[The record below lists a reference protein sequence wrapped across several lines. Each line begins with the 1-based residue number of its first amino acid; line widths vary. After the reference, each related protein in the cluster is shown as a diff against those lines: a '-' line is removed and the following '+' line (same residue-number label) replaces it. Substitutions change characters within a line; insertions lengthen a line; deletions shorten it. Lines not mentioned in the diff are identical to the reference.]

1 MNLNNTSNRVYG
13 LDVLRAVAI
22 LIVLYG
28 HGKILSGDA
37 FSFIPDFPLIDGVEL
52 FFVLSGFLI
61 GGILISTAEKEQK
74 FDLKSLFIFWKR
86 RWFRTL
92 PTYYLILIVNIIL
105 TKSHYIEGDFE
116 QYNYTFF
123 LFCQNFSKGF
133 YGFFWES
140 WSLSVEEWFYILLP
154 IIILGFSRF
163 LSVKKTI
170 LFSISILLLFPL
182 IYRFSISDLQVD
194 QFWWDVEFRKVVLT
208 RIDAINYGVLAAFI
222 KFYYPLLWFK
232 CRKWSF
238 GFGLIVLYITILL
251 PRAYDEIFFKTFYF
265 NIIAIGAMLLLPLA
279 DSIKDYKNR
288 YIGQFFTFFSKIS
301 YSLYLINLGIVISL
315 IATNFKLQTI
325 TQHIVAYYSY
335 WIIVVILSWI
345 IYTYYENP
353 IMKLR
358 DKI

>member
-13 LDVLRAVAI
+13 LDVFRAVAI
-22 LIVLYG
+22 LIVLFG

-61 GGILISTAEKEQK
+61 GGILISTVEKEQK
-74 FDLKSLFIFWKR
+74 FDLKNLFIFWKR

-92 PTYYLILIVNIIL
+92 PTYYLILIANIFL

-154 IIILGFSRF
+154 IIILGLSRF

-170 LFSISILLLFPL
+170 LLSISILLLVPL
-182 IYRFSISDLQVD
+182 IYRISISDLQVD

-222 KFYYPLLWFK
+222 KFYYPQLWFK
-232 CRKWSF
+232 CRKWTF
-238 GFGLIVLYITILL
+238 IVGLAILLIVLFLPKEYNAVFLKTI
-251 PRAYDEIFFKTFYF
+251 FF
-265 NIIAIGAMLLLPLA
+265 NIIAIGATFLLPLA
-279 DSIKDYKNR
+279 DSIKQYNNR
-288 YIGQFFTFFSKIS
+288 FVGEFFTFISKIS
-301 YSLYLINLGIVISL
+301 YSLYLINLGIVIML
-315 IATNFKLQTI
+315 IDTNFKLLTT
-325 TQHIVAYYSY
+325 TQHLIAYYSY
-335 WIIVVILSWI
+335 WIIVVVLAWV

-358 DKI
+358 DKL